1 MIAPAP
7 AIVRAVAAVPPPCPA
22 PPETGLAAATSR
34 FLVRAVNVGPPTR
47 RSRGDERHGGRRNP
61 QARGDALGVSPALV
75 AAPCI
80 EAGRKMWLLVVAGAA
95 SHAGAVRDDEELTQ
109 FVGDDGRRKGE
120 QTENGAGYEHGEDEQ

>member
-1 MIAPAP
+1 MQVRPHFSEWGLLLSE
-7 AIVRAVAAVPPPCPA
+7 AIGADFYCASTVR
-22 PPETGLAAATSR
+22 TGKDPGQG
-34 FLVRAVNVGPPTR
+34 VIVGPPTR